1 MFFHKHSE
9 TRITGFNIITIFL
22 ACLPWMAV
30 AATGATL
37 SLKEAEQIALDLDPM
52 TKVFAARAEAY
63 TEQAVAEGQ
72 LPDPKLKLG
81 TVNVPVD
88 SFDIEQE
95 PIEFSGLRVS
105 DCVDIPAW
113 IDNLDRTHTTPA
125 FAELIVTATSPLA
138 RVVLQIFS
146 QRMPNFPK

>member
-95 PIEFSGLRVS
+95 PMTQLQVGVVQS
-105 DCVDIPAW
+105 IPPGHHHLLLERSYCM
-113 IDNLDRTHTTPA
+113 IQN
-125 FAELIVTATSPLA
+125 FAEN
-138 RVVLQIFS
+138 R
-146 QRMPNFPK
+146 